1 MGFHSVGMDRFA
13 VAVAVAGTADV
24 VVAVA
29 VAVDATGAV
38 AAAVAVAVEIVALD
52 ALHDSDRALDRD
64 SRLGQTALT
73 FFVSCQ
79 KMIRNGLKSFALLE
93 W

>member
-1 MGFHSVGMDRFA
+1 MGFRSVGMDRFA

-24 VVAVA
+24 V
-29 VAVDATGAV
+29 
-38 AAAVAVAVEIVALD
+38 VAVAVEIVALD